1 MGFEDSDGVTH
12 RFNYCRPATTR
23 NFCCTSDRG
32 FSSISALPARTPLDP
47 AERASPRS
55 YYLSNFFFLFF
66 FSAASADFSAFFTRA
81 TKRRKNPIPFCG
93 GRISGRSRYRFAA
106 QQTLLLL
113 LLSTSLDEKIFDFSS
128 LFFSFPIPPD
138 SISEWRKNPQDPERS
153 ILSPRNRENRSSV
166 ATNYLQGK
174 LLAVVEETKYPSE
187 RNLYTISSWLF
198 IF

>member
-1 MGFEDSDGVTH
+1 MLRTVSIIVARQLHAIFVA
-12 RFNYCRPATTR
+12 RPIAAFR
-23 NFCCTSDRG
+23 PS
-32 FSSISALPARTPLDP
+32 PPPLDP

-128 LFFSFPIPPD
+128 LFFSFPISPD

-153 ILSPRNRENRSSV
+153 ILSPRNREKLAIECSDE
-166 ATNYLQGK
+166 
-174 LLAVVEETKYPSE
+174 LLARQIVGRRR
-187 RNLYTISSWLF
+187 RNKVSFGEKSIHDKQLVIYILTYRF
-198 IF
+198 

>member
-106 QQTLLLL
+106 QQTLLF

-128 LFFSFPIPPD
+128 LFFPSLFPPIRFPNGG
-138 SISEWRKNPQDPERS
+138 K
-153 ILSPRNRENRSSV
+153 ILKILNDLSSRLAIEKTDR

>member
-1 MGFEDSDGVTH
+1 MRLKYKMGFEDSDGVTH

-128 LFFSFPIPPD
+128 LFFPSLFPPIRFPNGG
-138 SISEWRKNPQDPERS
+138 K
-153 ILSPRNRENRSSV
+153 ILKILNDLSSH
-166 ATNYLQGK
+166 
-174 LLAVVEETKYPSE
+174 LAIEKTDRV
-187 RNLYTISSWLF
+187 
-198 IF
+198 

>member
-1 MGFEDSDGVTH
+1 MRLKYKMGFEDSDGVTH

-32 FSSISALPARTPLDP
+32 FSSISAPARPGGESVSSLL
-47 AERASPRS
+47 
-55 YYLSNFFFLFF
+55 LSLEFFFPFF

-113 LLSTSLDEKIFDFSS
+113 STSLDEKIFDFSS
-128 LFFSFPIPPD
+128 LFFPSLFPPIRFPNGG
-138 SISEWRKNPQDPERS
+138 K
-153 ILSPRNRENRSSV
+153 ILKILNDLSSR
-166 ATNYLQGK
+166 
-174 LLAVVEETKYPSE
+174 LAIEKTDRV
-187 RNLYTISSWLF
+187 
-198 IF
+198 

>member
-32 FSSISALPARTPLDP
+32 FSSISAPARPGGESVSSLL
-47 AERASPRS
+47 
-55 YYLSNFFFLFF
+55 LSLEFFFPFF

-128 LFFSFPIPPD
+128 LFFSFPISPD

>member
-1 MGFEDSDGVTH
+1 MLRTVSIIVARQLHAIFVA
-12 RFNYCRPATTR
+12 RPIAAFR
-23 NFCCTSDRG
+23 PS
-32 FSSISALPARTPLDP
+32 PPPLDP

-113 LLSTSLDEKIFDFSS
+113 LLLSTSLDEKIFDFSS
-128 LFFSFPIPPD
+128 LFFPSLFPPIRFPNGG
-138 SISEWRKNPQDPERS
+138 K
-153 ILSPRNRENRSSV
+153 ILKILNDLSSR
-166 ATNYLQGK
+166 
-174 LLAVVEETKYPSE
+174 LAIEKTDRV
-187 RNLYTISSWLF
+187 
-198 IF
+198 

>member
-66 FSAASADFSAFFTRA
+66 FRQRA
-81 TKRRKNPIPFCG
+81 QIFPPFLPEPQNDAK
-93 GRISGRSRYRFAA
+93 IRYRFAEA
-106 QQTLLLL
+106 GLAADRATDLPRSKPSSSSSSPPASIKKYL
-113 LLSTSLDEKIFDFSS
+113 IFRLFFFPS
-128 LFFSFPIPPD
+128 LFPPIRFPNGG
-138 SISEWRKNPQDPERS
+138 K
-153 ILSPRNRENRSSV
+153 ILKILNDLSSH
-166 ATNYLQGK
+166 
-174 LLAVVEETKYPSE
+174 LAIEKTDRV
-187 RNLYTISSWLF
+187 
-198 IF
+198 

>member
-1 MGFEDSDGVTH
+1 MLRTVSIIVARQLHAIFVA
-12 RFNYCRPATTR
+12 RPIAAFR
-23 NFCCTSDRG
+23 PS
-32 FSSISALPARTPLDP
+32 PPPLDP

-113 LLSTSLDEKIFDFSS
+113 LSTSLDEKIFDFSS
-128 LFFSFPIPPD
+128 LFFSFLFPRIRFPNGG
-138 SISEWRKNPQDPERS
+138 K
-153 ILSPRNRENRSSV
+153 ILKILNDLSSR
-166 ATNYLQGK
+166 
-174 LLAVVEETKYPSE
+174 LAIEKTDRV
-187 RNLYTISSWLF
+187 
-198 IF
+198 